1 MEFSPDNMS
10 RQKKN
15 GKYVAAPASE
25 ESAPAMKPITPE
37 MRNIMQSLA
46 NNMDAARQNL
56 AEREKQFSDYIA
68 QCANLL
74 GLKPE
79 EFDGFNIQHGA
90 FVLKAPAEDVV
101 R

>member
-1 MEFSPDNMS
+1 MNK
-10 RQKKN
+10 QKKN
-15 GKYVAAPASE
+15 GKYIAAPASDGAE
-25 ESAPAMKPITPE
+25 PALKPITPE

-46 NNMDAARQNL
+46 NNMDMARQNL

-79 EFDGFNIQHGA
+79 EFDGFNIQRGA
-90 FVLKAPAEDVV
+90 FVLKAPAEQITDSVV

>member
-1 MEFSPDNMS
+1 MNK
-10 RQKKN
+10 QKKN
-15 GKYVAAPASE
+15 GKYIPASGGE
-25 ESAPAMKPITPE
+25 AEPALKPITPE

-46 NNMDAARQNL
+46 NNMDMARQNL

-79 EFDGFNIQHGA
+79 EFDGFNIQRGA
-90 FVLKAPAEDVV
+90 FVLKAPAEQITDSVV